1 MKDHIVTS
9 FGEELA
15 GLNAEIAE
23 MGALA
28 DGLIADAL
36 DALANRDAEKAEAVV
51 RADKRINILD
61 ADAERKV
68 FRLLALRQ
76 PMAADLRTI
85 VCALKA
91 GVFLERIG
99 DMAKGVAR
107 RTREISR
114 ESPPPPPILLQIAEM
129 GALVR
134 TNFNRVMSAYA
145 DRNADAA
152 VAAWKADD
160 AIDECYLQVC
170 RSLMNALQSDSAA
183 APTAVPLFFVAKN
196 LERIGDHSTN
206 IAETVFF
213 LARGIP
219 LSE

>member
-1 MKDHIVTS
+1 MRATFQLRNRRGNFFIAQNVGRGITAILAIV
-9 FGEELA
+9 A
-15 GLNAEIAE
+15 
-23 MGALA
+23 
-28 DGLIADAL
+28 
-36 DALANRDAEKAEAVV
+36 AVFFW
-51 RADKRINILD
+51 RKSSGRI
-61 ADAERKV
+61 
-68 FRLLALRQ
+68 ALRFN
-76 PMAADLRTI
+76 AR
-85 VCALKA
+85 
-91 GVFLERIG
+91 ERVEKFIKTA
-99 DMAKGVAR
+99 MLFA
-107 RTREISR
+107 
-114 ESPPPPPILLQIAEM
+114 
-129 GALVR
+129 
-134 TNFNRVMSAYA
+134 
-145 DRNADAA
+145 AA